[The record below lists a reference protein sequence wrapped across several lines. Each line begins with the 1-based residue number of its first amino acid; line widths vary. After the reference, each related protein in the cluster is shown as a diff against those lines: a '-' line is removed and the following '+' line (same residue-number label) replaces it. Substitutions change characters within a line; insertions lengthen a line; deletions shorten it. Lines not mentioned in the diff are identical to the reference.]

1 MCRTLVSVRL
11 MQKES
16 QSIEINSEKDSL
28 FGNYV
33 RAFGGQC
40 MLNRSKDSKVGIA
53 LVTVLGFGVL

>member
-1 MCRTLVSVRL
+1 

-16 QSIEINSEKDSL
+16 QSIEINSEKDSP

-40 MLNRSKDSKVGIA
+40 MLNRSTDRKVGIA
-53 LVTVLGFGVL
+53 LVTGLGFGVL